1 MPFDFKNARAS
12 DRKRECARIAKDMG
26 DNGLLGRRELRQLP
40 KVLADREPVLSFT
53 AGAMGGHHWLIALTD
68 RRLLFLH
75 KGWLRT
81 LQQTSID
88 LGKVSAVSSHLGVFS
103 GKLVIEEAGAQR
115 VIERVRKKTVL
126 MFSSRARDAIEA
138 RRIAMRRS
146 PSSGGGG
153 SSSSTALEDVVGRLE
168 RLATLVDRGILT
180 PEEFVQQ
187 KRKMLVS

>member
-1 MPFDFKNARAS
+1 MLFDFKNARAS
-12 DRKRECARIAKDMG
+12 DSKREYARIAKDIG
-26 DNGLLGRRELRQLP
+26 DDGLLSRREFRQLP
-40 KVLADREPVLSFT
+40 KVLVDREPLLCFT

-68 RRLLFLH
+68 RRLLFLR

-88 LGKVSAVSSHLGVFS
+88 LGKVNAVSSHLGIFS

-115 VIERVRKKTVL
+115 VVERVRKKTVL
-126 MFSSRARDAIEA
+126 AFSSRARDAIEA
-138 RRIAMRRS
+138 RRIAVRRPTS
-146 PSSGGGG
+146 PGG
-153 SSSSTALEDVVGRLE
+153 STSLEDVVGRLE
-168 RLATLVDRGILT
+168 RLAALVDKGILT